1 MLEGLEATSQLY
13 TRKAISRKRYQQ
25 RQAMAAWEMIVLHCS
40 AVIEKLKIYKTSPS
54 TPGITW
60 AQNNW
65 HNPSVERITTLAK
78 EWRM

>member
-1 MLEGLEATSQLY
+1 
-13 TRKAISRKRYQQ
+13 
-25 RQAMAAWEMIVLHCS
+25 MAAWEMIVLHCS